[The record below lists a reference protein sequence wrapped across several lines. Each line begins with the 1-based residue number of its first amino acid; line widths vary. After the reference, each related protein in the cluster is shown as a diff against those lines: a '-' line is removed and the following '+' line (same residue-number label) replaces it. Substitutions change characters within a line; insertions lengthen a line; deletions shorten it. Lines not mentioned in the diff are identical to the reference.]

1 MGGRILNV
9 KGEEKVKLK
18 NEVKLLCRK
27 HCLVMAADAPS
38 TFILINLQQVK
49 ARYFEYPSDYVY
61 IPSSSKV
68 IYSFT
73 TDELIVK
80 L

>member
-1 MGGRILNV
+1 
-9 KGEEKVKLK
+9 
-18 NEVKLLCRK
+18 
-27 HCLVMAADAPS
+27 MAADAPS

-68 IYSFT
+68 IYSIT

>member
-1 MGGRILNV
+1 
-9 KGEEKVKLK
+9 
-18 NEVKLLCRK
+18 
-27 HCLVMAADAPS
+27 MAADAPS

-49 ARYFEYPSDYVY
+49 ARGFEYSSDHVY
-61 IPSSSKV
+61 IASSSKV
-68 IYSFT
+68 IYSIT